1 MHTTMCLTLL
11 APTIR
16 TFAFRVAIQG
26 EMMSAY
32 IVNRMIWF
40 IPTLFVITL
49 LTFLILKATPGSSGV
64 VSGNAQQVSAS
75 AVEQLEKQ
83 YGLDKPLYQ
92 QFGLYIWNAAHGDFG
107 DSFVYRSQSVTSI
120 ITRTFPTSLKLGI
133 YATIL
138 AVVVGMI
145 LGVVSAVHQN
155 GALDYFSVWI
165 AVLFY
170 SLPNFV
176 MGFVLIL
183 LFVVYLPR
191 IGIDLAFNVGGL
203 ATWKDW
209 ILPTIALAAAP
220 LATIARFTRSS
231 VIDVIHSDFVRV
243 ARAKGLSENKILI
256 VHVMRNSLIPV
267 VTLIGPIFAAVATG
281 SFFVEAV
288 FNIPGMG
295 LYYVESFVSKDQPMI
310 LAVTLIYA
318 VMLAFMNVVVDIV
331 YGFIDPRIRN

>member
-1 MHTTMCLTLL
+1 
-11 APTIR
+11 
-16 TFAFRVAIQG
+16 
-26 EMMSAY
+26 MSSY
-32 IVNRMIWF
+32 IVNRLLWF
-40 IPTLFVITL
+40 VPTLFVITL
-49 LTFLILKATPGSSGV
+49 LTFLILKATPGGSGV

-75 AVEQLEKQ
+75 AVEQLEKK
-83 YGLDKPLYQ
+83 YGLDKPLYE
-92 QFGLYIWNAAHGDFG
+92 QFGLYVWNAAQGDFG
-107 DSFVYRSQSVTSI
+107 ESFVYRSQSVSSI
-120 ITRTFPTSLKLGI
+120 ISRTFPTSLKLGI
-133 YATIL
+133 YATVL
-138 AVVVGMI
+138 AVALGML
-145 LGVVSAVHQN
+145 LGVISAVHQN
-155 GALDYFSVWI
+155 GALDYLSVWI

-183 LFVVYLPR
+183 LFVVYLPK

-209 ILPTIALAAAP
+209 ILPTVALAATP

-243 ARAKGLSENKILI
+243 ARAKGLAENRILI
-256 VHVMRNSLIPV
+256 VHVLRNSLIPV

-295 LYYVESFVSKDQPMI
+295 LYYVESFVAKDQPMI

-318 VMLAFMNVVVDIV
+318 VMLALMNVVVDIV
-331 YGFIDPRIRN
+331 YGFIDPRIRR

>member
-1 MHTTMCLTLL
+1 
-11 APTIR
+11 
-16 TFAFRVAIQG
+16 
-26 EMMSAY
+26 MSSF
-32 IVNRMIWF
+32 IVNRLLWF
-40 IPTLFVITL
+40 VPTLFVITL
-49 LTFLILKATPGSSGV
+49 LTFLILKATPGGSGV

-75 AVEQLEKQ
+75 AVEQLEKK
-83 YGLDKPLYQ
+83 YGLDKPLYE
-92 QFGLYIWNAAHGDFG
+92 QFGLYVWNAAQGDFG
-107 DSFVYRSQSVTSI
+107 ESFVYRSQSVSSI
-120 ITRTFPTSLKLGI
+120 ISRTFPTSLKLGI
-133 YATIL
+133 YATVL
-138 AVVVGMI
+138 AVALGML
-145 LGVVSAVHQN
+145 LGVISAVHQN
-155 GALDYFSVWI
+155 GALDYLSVWI

-183 LFVVYLPR
+183 LFVVYLPK

-209 ILPTIALAAAP
+209 ILPTVALAATP

-243 ARAKGLSENKILI
+243 ARAKGLAENRILI
-256 VHVMRNSLIPV
+256 VHVLRNSLIPV

-295 LYYVESFVSKDQPMI
+295 LYYVESFVAKDQPMI

-331 YGFIDPRIRN
+331 YGFIDPRIRR

>member
-1 MHTTMCLTLL
+1 
-11 APTIR
+11 
-16 TFAFRVAIQG
+16 
-26 EMMSAY
+26 MSSF
-32 IVNRMIWF
+32 IVNRLLWF
-40 IPTLFVITL
+40 VPTLFVITL
-49 LTFLILKATPGSSGV
+49 LTFLILKATPGGSGV

-75 AVEQLEKQ
+75 AVEQLEKK
-83 YGLDKPLYQ
+83 YGLDKPLYE
-92 QFGLYIWNAAHGDFG
+92 QFGLYVWNAAQGDFG
-107 DSFVYRSQSVTSI
+107 ESFVYRSQSVSSI
-120 ITRTFPTSLKLGI
+120 IARTFPTSLKLGI

-138 AVVVGMI
+138 AVVVGML

-155 GALDYFSVWI
+155 GALDYLSVWI
-165 AVLFY
+165 AILFY

-176 MGFVLIL
+176 MGFILIL
-183 LFVVYLPR
+183 LFVVYLPK

-209 ILPTIALAAAP
+209 ILPTVALAATP

-243 ARAKGLSENKILI
+243 ARAKGLAENRILI
-256 VHVMRNSLIPV
+256 VHVLRNSLIPV

-295 LYYVESFVSKDQPMI
+295 LYYVESFVAKDQPMI

-331 YGFIDPRIRN
+331 YGFIDPRIRR